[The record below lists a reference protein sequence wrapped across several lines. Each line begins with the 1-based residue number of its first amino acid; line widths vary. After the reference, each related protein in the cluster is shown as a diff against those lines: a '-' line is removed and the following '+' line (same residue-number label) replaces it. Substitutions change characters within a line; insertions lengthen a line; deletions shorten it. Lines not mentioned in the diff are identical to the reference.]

1 MGHGECAK
9 SGRTERVAEFSRR
22 ISAAITGVSLM
33 IHWIDDVRRELR
45 YADESGNA
53 MAERELLRAFVE
65 NSGHFVGYSEA
76 MLREMRDAT
85 GELITRYQSP
95 GDTLELSI
103 WRMD

>member
-1 MGHGECAK
+1 MEHGECAK
-9 SGRTERVAEFSRR
+9 PGRTERVAEFSQR

-45 YADESGNA
+45 YADELGNA
-53 MAERELLRAFVE
+53 MAERELIRAFVE

-85 GELITRYQSP
+85 EELIARHQAP
-95 GDTLELSI
+95 GETIEP
-103 WRMD
+103 